1 MVEHRFAVTPMNAKT
16 QELNIVD
23 LSKGERPNCTASG
36 GFGVL
41 RIPNIKEV
49 MYAPIDEWECPFCKA
64 VVYETRQCECGA
76 KLRVNMHAE
85 KG

>member
-23 LSKGERPNCTASG
+23 LSKGH
-36 GFGVL
+36 
-41 RIPNIKEV
+41 IPRNYATTISECRDVTPV
-49 MYAPIDEWECPFCKA
+49 MDWSWECPFCKA

-85 KG
+85 KE